1 GDRRPLQSTNPEH
14 FWSNT
19 MSDYGVGM
27 NLRSSARWAIA
38 LSCVVLAGAAG
49 AATPGDNVG
58 VVRDLASRVGP
69 IVGSAL
75 ACAEISHP
83 RIQVIA
89 DKFRA
94 VIREVSTNEAE
105 RDDISRLFDRY
116 VNDGRSSVTPRR
128 MGCQSASPST
138 YRRRRCPRRGPRP
151 PRRRPPPRPP
161 PARPPPPRRPPR
173 PPLPR
178 NPPPRPRRRRWR
190 PPFRSG
196 RYRRCAASPTR
207 KSASASSHP

>member
-1 GDRRPLQSTNPEH
+1 
-14 FWSNT
+14 
-19 MSDYGVGM
+19 MSDRAGM
-27 NLRSSARWAIA
+27 NLRSPARWAIA
-38 LSCVVLAGAAG
+38 LSCALLTGAAG

-75 ACAEISHP
+75 ACPDINHP

-116 VNDGRSSVTPRR
+116 INDGRGAVSAGRMDCKSADRQLTELETSISGPSLASVIGPSSANAAPAPAA
-128 MGCQSASPST
+128 SA
-138 YRRRRCPRRGPRP
+138 G
-151 PRRRPPPRPP
+151 PP
-161 PARPPPPRRPPR
+161 PAP
-173 PPLPR
+173 
-178 NPPPRPRRRRWR
+178 
-190 PPFRSG
+190 
-196 RYRRCAASPTR
+196 SPT
-207 KSASASSHP
+207 AQTTVALATP